1 MKKITGLLL
10 TFCLLSGIFS
20 LNAQTMQNTK
30 HYRSHFTYMTTAGF
44 NSGVG
49 TLYYNDGARKLQNKI
64 PMFSVNQLVAYQ
76 FNPYVSLGIELGLN
90 VWKHTAFIPLTA
102 NLTVEFIDRV
112 ATPLWYMNAG
122 YAFKWYVSSQPEKMT
137 HVIHGAKPGLHLNTG
152 LGAKIQIKERLHLF
166 IAADYKVQH
175 STLQYS
181 VVNPDELHDYSSI
194 TTNQTEKKFY
204 HFIGLRIGF
213 MYW

>member
-1 MKKITGLLL
+1 MKKIAGFLTLIFVLL
-10 TFCLLSGIFS
+10 TATTVQ
-20 LNAQTMQNTK
+20 AQTMQDTK
-30 HYRSHFTYMTTAGF
+30 HYRSHFIYMTTAGY

-49 TLYYNDGARKLQNKI
+49 TLHYGNSKMQNKI
-64 PMFSVNQLVAYQ
+64 PMFSVNQMVGYQ
-76 FNPYVSLGIELGLN
+76 FNPYVSLGIELGLD
-90 VWKHTAFIPLTA
+90 VWKHTAFIPMTA

-122 YAFKWYVSSQPEKMT
+122 YAFKWYVSSKPEMMT

-152 LGAKIQIKERLHLF
+152 IGAKVQLKEKLHLF

-175 STLQYS
+175 TTIQYS
-181 VVNPDELHDYSSI
+181 VVNPTDQYDYSSI
-194 TTNQTEKKFY
+194 TTNRTDKKFY
-204 HFIGLRIGF
+204 HFIGLRVGF

>member
-1 MKKITGLLL
+1 MKKFVGFLIAI
-10 TFCLLSGIFS
+10 CLVVTTTVD
-20 LNAQTMQNTK
+20 AQTMQNTK
-30 HYRSHFTYMTTAGF
+30 HYRSHFAYMTTAGF

-49 TLYYNDGARKLQNKI
+49 TLHYGSRKMQNKI
-64 PMFSVNQLVAYQ
+64 PLFSVNQLVAYQ
-76 FNPYVSLGIELGLN
+76 FNPYVSLGIELGLD
-90 VWKHTAFIPLTA
+90 VWKHTAFIPLTG

-122 YAFKWYVSSQPEKMT
+122 YAFKWYVSSKPEKMT

-152 LGAKIQIKERLHLF
+152 LGAKVQIKEKLHLF
-166 IAADYKVQH
+166 IAADYKVQYT
-175 STLQYS
+175 TLQYS
-181 VVNPDELHDYSSI
+181 EVASTDLYDYSAI
-194 TTNQTEKKFY
+194 TTNRTDKKFY

>member
-1 MKKITGLLL
+1 MKKLA
-10 TFCLLSGIFS
+10 GILMVVFLFAATIS
-20 LNAQTMQNTK
+20 LEAQTMLNTK

-49 TLYYNDGARKLQNKI
+49 TLHFGNRKLENKI
-64 PMFSVNQLVAYQ
+64 PIFSVNQLVAYQ
-76 FNPYVSLGIELGLN
+76 FNPHVSLGIELGLD
-90 VWKHTAFIPLTA
+90 VWKRTAFIPLTG
-102 NLTVEFIDRV
+102 NLIVEFIDRK

-137 HVIHGAKPGLHLNTG
+137 RVIHGAKPGLHLNTG
-152 LGAKIQIKERLHLF
+152 IGAKVQIKEQLHLF

-175 STLQYS
+175 TTLQYS
-181 VVNPDELHDYSSI
+181 VYGPMEQDYSAI
-194 TTNQTEKKFY
+194 TTNRTEKKFY
-204 HFIGLRIGF
+204 HFVGVRIGF

>member
-1 MKKITGLLL
+1 MKKIAGILAFVCLVL
-10 TFCLLSGIFS
+10 TSTALFGQ
-20 LNAQTMQNTK
+20 NMQNTK
-30 HYRSHFTYMTTAGF
+30 HYRSHFVYMTTGGF

-49 TLYYNDGARKLQNKI
+49 TLHYGNSKMQNKI
-64 PMFSVNQLVAYQ
+64 PMFSVNQMIGYQ
-76 FNPYVSLGIELGLN
+76 FNPYVSLGVELGLD
-90 VWKHTAFIPLTA
+90 VWKHTAFIPVAA
-102 NLTVEFIDRV
+102 NLTVEFMDRV

-122 YAFKWYVSSQPEKMT
+122 YAFKWYVSSKPEKMT

-152 LGAKIQIKERLHLF
+152 IGAKVQIKEKLHLF

-175 STLQYS
+175 TTLQYS
-181 VVNPDELHDYSSI
+181 VVNPGDLYDYSSI
-194 TTNQTEKKFY
+194 TTNRTDKKFY

>member
-1 MKKITGLLL
+1 MKKTLIFLTAMLLCTTIYAQHRRPTPERKFIYMTSVGYATGLGQIVLEQ
-10 TFCLLSGIFS
+10 
-20 LNAQTMQNTK
+20 QT
-30 HYRSHFTYMTTAGF
+30 
-44 NSGVG
+44 V
-49 TLYYNDGARKLQNKI
+49 QNKNFDI
-64 PMFSVNQLVAYQ
+64 SVNQLLGYQ
-76 FNPYVSLGIELGLN
+76 FNPYFQLGLGAGFDF
-90 VWKHTAFIPLTA
+90 WKHTAFIPIYL
-102 NLTVEFIDRV
+102 NLTVNFTNTKFV
-112 ATPLWYMNAG
+112 PLFYTNLG
-122 YAFKWYVSSQPEKMT
+122 YSFKWYVSSQPEKMT

>member
-1 MKKITGLLL
+1 MKKHLVFL
-10 TFCLLSGIFS
+10 TMICLLATAAVD
-20 LNAQTMQNTK
+20 AQTMQNTK
-30 HYRSHFTYMTTAGF
+30 HYRSHFAYMTTAGF

-49 TLYYNDGARKLQNKI
+49 TLHYVGRKMQNKI
-64 PMFSVNQLVAYQ
+64 PVFSVNQLVAYQ